1 MGERGKRLRTAIGL
15 VAVSMLMAPA
25 ATAQAKGAEL
35 RFVHAAPG
43 AGRAVLEV
51 DGKKVGS
58 PVAFGEVGDYAR
70 APDGRVE
77 LSVVPE
83 SGGKALGTGT
93 GELGPGRHTAIAWL
107 RNGKFELSVI
117 DDARAVP
124 GRARLRAVHAAGEL
138 GRASVQ
144 VDGRSLGQALSPGD
158 ATPYEA
164 LEPGSYELKVIRASG
179 GGAPLA
185 AKPGVRL
192 AAGTS
197 STALVMGGGG
207 KPVQVVLASD
217 ATASPARAPATG
229 LGGLDGGTDWLA
241 LVLAALAA
249 GGLGGGAYRLLTR
262 RRVA

>member
-1 MGERGKRLRTAIGL
+1 MSERGRKLRTAIGL
-15 VAVSMLMAPA
+15 IVVSMLVAPA
-25 ATAQAKGAEL
+25 AAQAKGAQL
-35 RFVHAAPG
+35 RFVHAASG
-43 AGRAVLEV
+43 AGPAVLEV

-58 PVAFGEVGDYAR
+58 AVAFGEVGEYVQ

-77 LSVVPE
+77 LSVVPAA
-83 SGGKALGTGT
+83 GGKPLGSGT
-93 GELGPGRHTAIAWL
+93 GELGPGRHTAVAWL

-117 DDARAVP
+117 DDAAASA

-138 GRASVQ
+138 GRATVQ
-144 VDGRSLGQALSPGD
+144 LDGGTLGNALSPGD

-164 LEPGSYELKVIRASG
+164 VEPGTYELKVARASG

-185 AKPGVRL
+185 TKNGVRL

-197 STALVMGGGG
+197 STAFVLGSGGE
-207 KPVQVVLASD
+207 PVRIVLAAD

-229 LGGLDGGTDWLA
+229 LGGLGGGTPWLA

-262 RRVA
+262 SRAA